1 MRHALLPVLFL
12 AACGTTPGTSEP
24 PAKAGGEAATAAA
37 VAERTRIVYRQYP
50 RAGRKGSPIF
60 IVENEAGRSVVELRS
75 KPLKPGRAPVA
86 YVPDDV
92 MRKLLAEFRRYG
104 YFRHAQARPNNPIKL
119 GGIAELTIIDENR
132 RMLSI
137 IPTKLNPNQQMARD
151 YRRSFE
157 AYRKCKASFLAVWN
171 YFRPFGQVTTSE
183 AKFGRN

>member
-12 AACGTTPGTSEP
+12 AACGTTPGKPEP
-24 PAKAGGEAATAAA
+24 TPKADPDAATAE
-37 VAERTRIVYRQYP
+37 AERTRIVYRQYP

-75 KPLKPGRAPVA
+75 KPLKQGRAPVA

-92 MRKLLAEFRRYG
+92 MKKLLAEFRRYG
-104 YFRHAQARPNNPIKL
+104 YYRHAQARPRNPIKL

-132 RMLSI
+132 RMVSI
-137 IPTKLNPNQQMARD
+137 IPTKLNPNQKMSRD

-157 AYRKCKASFLAVWN
+157 AYRQCKRSFLAVWN
-171 YFRPFGQVTTSE
+171 YFRPYGQVTTSE
-183 AKFGRN
+183 AEFGRN